1 MSVQVSGGYYV
12 NKTVEYVNKKKGERV
27 SVQRDL
33 NNIAYM
39 PVEGSGFEKWFISL
53 GKIDHFGNTNE
64 GVIGHIM
71 EHVKYDSLY
80 HDFSVESSVHY
91 ASCDVSRDY
100 GIEKFLNRWGK
111 IFDSEKFI
119 KVVHFVSTGYS
130 QGDLAEVIGIIDTE
144 LLEYFG
150 LPNDEE
156 GIKKAEE
163 YMEGAFSE
171 YEAWLWGDVFIADI
185 DEDVRFIFTRDYEKV
200 AEYWLDDYVDSGDV
214 EEFSRAIRELY
225 L

>member
-1 MSVQVSGGYYV
+1 MSVKVSGVYYV
-12 NKTVEYVNKKKGERV
+12 NKTVEYVNKRGERV
-27 SVQRDL
+27 SVTRDI

-80 HDFSVESSVHY
+80 HDFSVESAVHCE
-91 ASCDVSRDY
+91 SCDVSRDY

-119 KVVHFVSTGYS
+119 KVVHFVSRGYS
-130 QGDLAEVIGIIDTE
+130 QGDLVEAIGIIDTD
-144 LLEYFG
+144 LLEELGVSDNEFG
-150 LPNDEE
+150 
-156 GIKKAEE
+156 ITTAENVLRD
-163 YMEGAFSE
+163 AFSE
-171 YEAWLWGDVFIADI
+171 YEAWLWGDVLIADI

-200 AEYWLDDYVDSGDV
+200 AEYWLDDYVDSEDV
-214 EEFSRAIRELY
+214 DEFTKAIGEL
-225 L
+225 